1 MPQGPRPS
9 NVCVYQFHHIPIFFL
24 RLLFGGSFDGCLFGC
39 LRFRCGYFAFCGG
52 FFGYHAFGGNF
63 FEFAAQDFR
72 GFVPDIV
79 DLRATSFG
87 ALHEVDF
94 LDLGRVERE
103 DDFYAD
109 AKRNFADGNGWRG
122 ALTALFGNNHAFEDL
137 EAFFGAFFDLAGDAH
152 DVAGSNRGEIG
163 SPLGKIEG
171 NQFLIHIG
179 SITKKEKQPKQEGF
193 VSVLATL
200 KDISHFVNSSLEKSV
215 VFVSTRR
222 KPYDT
227 LGKH

>member
-1 MPQGPRPS
+1 M
-9 NVCVYQFHHIPIFFL
+9 
-24 RLLFGGSFDGCLFGC
+24 
-39 LRFRCGYFAFCGG
+39 
-52 FFGYHAFGGNF
+52 
-63 FEFAAQDFR
+63 
-72 GFVPDIV
+72 PDIV

-87 ALHEVDF
+87 ALHEVDL
-94 LDLGRVERE
+94 LDWGRVERE

-109 AKRNFADGNGWRG
+109 AKRNFADGNSWRS
-122 ALTALFGNNHAFEDL
+122 ALTALFGDNHTFKDL

-152 DVAGSNRGEIG
+152 DIAGSNRGEVG
-163 SPLGKIEG
+163 ASLGEVEC
-171 NQFLIHIG
+171 NEFLVHIG

-227 LGKH
+227 LRKH